1 MCDKPKNTDGNF
13 RGIRHGFHGTP
24 LYKKWKSMRARV
36 ATHPLYIEK
45 NIKCCKDWDSFLN
58 FKEWA
63 ESSGF
68 SEDLSLD
75 RVDTLGDYEPSN
87 CRWTNATVQAENQ
100 WLRKDNSTG
109 YKGVSLDKR
118 NMTYKVQIQINK
130 VKVFIGRFKTDIE
143 AALAFDSYV
152 DKIGSN
158 HRKNFV

>member
-1 MCDKPKNTDGNF
+1 
-13 RGIRHGFHGTP
+13 
-24 LYKKWKSMRARV
+24 MRARV

>member
-1 MCDKPKNTDGNF
+1 MADNWDTPPPDLAERRRLSDYTTAVELKGINTTLAEIKED
-13 RGIRHGFHGTP
+13 I
-24 LYKKWKSMRARV
+24 KKVEQHDRQI
-36 ATHPLYIEK
+36 L
-45 NIKCCKDWDSFLN
+45 
-58 FKEWA
+58 
-63 ESSGF
+63 
-68 SEDLSLD
+68 DLQYQFAA
-75 RVDTLGDYEPSN
+75 GDYEPSN